1 VGRSRG
7 QWMGADVAGF
17 RGIGQVPQCLYCL
30 RKTLKIDPTDVGTL
44 FELASIYRADKQAG
58 KVSL

>member
-1 VGRSRG
+1 
-7 QWMGADVAGF
+7 MDGADVAGF